1 MTYAI
6 TLHGV
11 LQQPNGAPN
20 PQGMALYRALSTV
33 GRLAI
38 LGGLDRAK
46 DEWFLATQGL
56 DDHVDFLPESIEKGP
71 TELARRLAQIGAL
84 RAKGTHIEMAV
95 EPDPEVVAAI
105 HEQGVPTLMYLHPR
119 FTQPAFRPDYK
130 SVAKPWNTLVESVQY
145 QEALKAVAHI
155 VIPAEEEDS
164 EE

>member
-1 MTYAI
+1 MTYVI
-6 TLHGV
+6 TLHGI

-20 PQGMALYRALSTV
+20 PQGLALYQALSSV
-33 GRLAI
+33 GRLAV

-56 DDHVDFLPESIEKGP
+56 DEHADFLPESIEKGA
-71 TELARRLAQIGAL
+71 TELDRRLGQIGTL
-84 RAKGTHIEMAV
+84 RAKGTYIALAL

-105 HEQGVPTLMYLHPR
+105 HAQGVPTLLYLHPQ
-119 FTQPAFRPDYK
+119 FSQPAFRPDHK

-155 VIPAEEEDS
+155 VIPAEEEDP